1 MTLWNIWPVLNDLM
15 QANNGTLYPL
25 QKISFLPVVPGA
37 SCLCLCKCVPAA
49 QWTAVCCS
57 LSTQVTLHSSERRTR
72 MDSTFPAMAHTCRGV
87 RCRLSCGRVQQWWPR
102 VGLPMVILRIVS
114 CDYSWGHLEN
124 YCKHCM
130 HLLITMYVRL
140 FCQRGTQPRS
150 YVSILLESTRA
161 LLWLQYIA
169 ICITIVIY
177 CHCNDRAIW

>member
-1 MTLWNIWPVLNDLM
+1 MGRGGGVIFGQFLMTLWNIWPVVNDLM
-15 QANNGTLYPL
+15 EGNNG
-25 QKISFLPVVPGA
+25 FLPLVSGA
-37 SCLCLCKCVPAA
+37 SCLYLHKCVPAA

-102 VGLPMVILRIVS
+102 VGLPMRDSENCALWLFLRA
-114 CDYSWGHLEN
+114 SWN

-140 FCQRGTQPRS
+140 FCQRYTTKLICQHYTGEHKS
-150 YVSILLESTRA
+150 FA
-161 LLWLQYIA
+161 LTA
-169 ICITIVIY
+169 ICVAMHY
-177 CHCNDRAIW
+177 NCYMLPF